1 MASLS
6 HDAILDVLCRLGVK
20 DLVRFRCVS
29 KPWCSTIDSPDFIK
43 RHLSHS
49 LKTNTNLSLILPT
62 AYIFSVDFD
71 SLETPQRL
79 KHPLDESDEGK
90 GTDILGSCHGLLALM
105 NGDDDYEISLWNPS
119 TRRSQML
126 PFTDIEFPPWSIGFQ
141 FIVYGFGYDPI
152 SDDYKL
158 VRMVQ
163 FHGKDQDSVD
173 SEVKVYSL
181 RTNSWRRVK
190 DFPFYHKDQ
199 YQIGVLANNALHWVA
214 SKKRLS
220 DTRSFVAAF
229 DLETEEYRVIEL
241 PDCLDM
247 GFHMSLNDME
257 GDVSLVAMGGCLCLI
272 ANCWGAYVDIWVMK
286 EYGVKES
293 WTKLISAKQTQ
304 HLPTV
309 SPLAL
314 SKTGDKMLLNVGR
327 KFIWYDLI
335 SKKAEIVSI
344 GDVPSC
350 SRAEV
355 LVQSLVPLNGSVYGS
370 DGESLE
376 IGKE

>member
-20 DLVRFRCVS
+20 DLLRFRCVS
-29 KPWCSTIDSPDFIK
+29 NPWCSTIDSPDFIK
-43 RHLSHS
+43 RHS
-49 LKTNTNLSLILPT
+49 LKTNTNLSLILPS

-71 SLETPQRL
+71 SLEAPQRL

-90 GTDILGSCHGLLALM
+90 GTEILGSCHGLLALI

-126 PFTDIEFPPWSIGFQ
+126 PFTDIEFPPWSLGFQ
-141 FIVYGFGYDPI
+141 FIVHGFGYDPI

-190 DFPFYHKDQ
+190 DFPFYHTNQ
-199 YQIGVLANNALHWVA
+199 YQIGVLVNNALHWVA
-214 SKKRLS
+214 SKKRES

-229 DLETEEYRVIEL
+229 DLETEEYVSSNVQIASTWGLIRV
-241 PDCLDM
+241 
-247 GFHMSLNDME
+247 
-257 GDVSLVAMGGCLCLI
+257 
-272 ANCWGAYVDIWVMK
+272 
-286 EYGVKES
+286 
-293 WTKLISAKQTQ
+293 
-304 HLPTV
+304 
-309 SPLAL
+309 
-314 SKTGDKMLLNVGR
+314 
-327 KFIWYDLI
+327 
-335 SKKAEIVSI
+335 
-344 GDVPSC
+344 
-350 SRAEV
+350 
-355 LVQSLVPLNGSVYGS
+355 
-370 DGESLE
+370 
-376 IGKE
+376 